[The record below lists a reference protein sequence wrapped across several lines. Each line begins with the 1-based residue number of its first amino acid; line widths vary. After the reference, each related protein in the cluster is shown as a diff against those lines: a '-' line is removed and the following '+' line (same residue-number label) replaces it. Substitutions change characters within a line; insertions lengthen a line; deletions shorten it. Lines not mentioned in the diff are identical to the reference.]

1 MREDFSQELKQ
12 KYDEKVPLVLK
23 LKIYQLREVDRT
35 SFYSFFPSKMHRFHI
50 HVSVTFGWVIIF
62 FLMQQGEDV

>member
-12 KYDEKVPLVLK
+12 KNDEKVPLVLK
-23 LKIYQLREVDRT
+23 LKIYHLGEVDRT
-35 SFYSFFPSKMHRFHI
+35 FFSFFPSKMHRFHI